1 MRDGGRHH
9 GVGNWAGRVPQG
21 CVGSECVVATPE
33 AAFSL
38 ILCLVELVL
47 SCTVFPHG
55 QRRIRPHG
63 YKIAAT
69 IPGIT
74 SKHDHV
80 QAKVWV
86 NRWVGSPLFKV
97 KGNFLEILAP
107 TDLP

>member
-1 MRDGGRHH
+1 MELET
-9 GVGNWAGRVPQG
+9 AGRVPQG

-33 AAFSL
+33 AFFSL
-38 ILCLVELVL
+38 ILCLVELVELVL
-47 SCTVFPHG
+47 SCTLLPHG

-69 IPGIT
+69 ISGIT

-86 NRWVGSPLFKV
+86 NRWVGSCLF
-97 KGNFLEILAP
+97 LR
-107 TDLP
+107 